1 MSMDEFKLRLVW
13 SCYTEWTDYLL
24 VIVDEYSRYP
34 IVVIKSLSVISLIP
48 MLDKV
53 IAMLGVPIVIKTDNG
68 SPFKSSEFS
77 DYTKLV
83 LIYIHRKIT
92 HSGVIQ

>member
-1 MSMDEFKLRLVW
+1 MDEFKLRLMW

-34 IVVIKSLSVISLIP
+34 IVVIKSLSANSLIP

-77 DYTKLV
+77 DYTKFV